1 MDKFDKVLYIIN
13 QREVKSQR
21 DLAASAGISVGQAN
35 SILKELEAAGCIEKK
50 QGCYYLKKKG
60 RKALEEKLRQN
71 LEQRISFDGESQKR
85 LRTAVILAA
94 GEEKNFECP
103 SGLLTSR

>member
-60 RKALEEKLRQN
+60 R
-71 LEQRISFDGESQKR
+71 
-85 LRTAVILAA
+85 
-94 GEEKNFECP
+94 
-103 SGLLTSR
+103 